1 MKFNKCVF
9 VCISFFVCSAFMQ
22 NLSAEPSS
30 RKVHADKKIQQN
42 SSLSLWYTKPA
53 GDWMTE
59 ALPIGNGRIG
69 AMIFGGV
76 KQDSIQFNDKA
87 LWTGSPSVRGAY
99 QNFGNIRIDFLSPE
113 QEVTDYRRELNLE
126 NAIASVSYRQG
137 DVSYKREYFASFP
150 DDVIVIRLSAD
161 KKKSLNLALDL
172 EGVHANEHK
181 QIGRTDIRFSGKL
194 TLLSY
199 AARLHVRN
207 EGGTVTVEQGKIVV
221 READAVTLLLGLGTN
236 FSAKSSRYISEGTGW
251 KEEIEEAISKT
262 LNKRYKG
269 IKAAHIADYKKL
281 FDRLCFSVGDEK
293 SFVPTDKL
301 FADYTQGIYH
311 PAADELFFQYG
322 RYLMIA
328 SSRDGLDLP
337 SNLQGLWNNSNTP
350 PWEGDIHS
358 NINVQMNYWPA
369 EVTNLAE
376 CHRPFI
382 NYIYN
387 ESQLNDSWKK
397 MAREQDCKGWTMRT
411 QNNIFGYSDWNW
423 NRPANA
429 WYCMHIWEKYL
440 YDPQKDYLVNV
451 AYPVMKSACEFWMD
465 RLVLDKQG
473 YWVAPDEWS
482 PEHGPWEDGIAYAQQ
497 LIADLFENTIEAGRQ
512 IGTDNVFIKELEEKY
527 NRLDKGLAVGSW
539 GQLKEWKYTEDD
551 PKDTHRHLSHLI
563 ALYPGNALSPLETPE
578 YARAVAKS
586 LDARADVGMGWSLT
600 WKIAL
605 HARLLDGERAHS
617 LLKHSMAL
625 ANQTPNQF
633 GVYPNLLNALPFQID
648 GNFGATAGIAEMLIQ
663 SHRNELHLLPAI
675 PQVWSEG
682 KVCGL
687 RARGG
692 FEVDM
697 EWKAKVL
704 SQAVVKASSDRI
716 CRIRTSIPVKVS
728 GCKFSSEKDKG
739 GYFLTT
745 FQVKKNKI
753 YKIIADI

>member
-1 MKFNKCVF
+1 M
-9 VCISFFVCSAFMQ
+9 
-22 NLSAEPSS
+22 
-30 RKVHADKKIQQN
+30 
-42 SSLSLWYTKPA
+42 
-53 GDWMTE
+53 
-59 ALPIGNGRIG
+59 
-69 AMIFGGV
+69 
-76 KQDSIQFNDKA
+76 
-87 LWTGSPSVRGAY
+87 
-99 QNFGNIRIDFLSPE
+99 
-113 QEVTDYRRELNLE
+113 
-126 NAIASVSYRQG
+126 
-137 DVSYKREYFASFP
+137 
-150 DDVIVIRLSAD
+150 IVIRLSAD

-262 LNKRYKG
+262 LDKRYKG

-281 FDRLCFSVGDEK
+281 FDRLYFSVGDEK
-293 SFVPTDKL
+293 LFVPTDKL

-512 IGTDNVFIKELEEKY
+512 IGTDNVFIK
-527 NRLDKGLAVGSW
+527 NW
-539 GQLKEWKYTEDD
+539 
-551 PKDTHRHLSHLI
+551 
-563 ALYPGNALSPLETPE
+563 
-578 YARAVAKS
+578 
-586 LDARADVGMGWSLT
+586 
-600 WKIAL
+600 
-605 HARLLDGERAHS
+605 
-617 LLKHSMAL
+617 
-625 ANQTPNQF
+625 
-633 GVYPNLLNALPFQID
+633 
-648 GNFGATAGIAEMLIQ
+648 
-663 SHRNELHLLPAI
+663 
-675 PQVWSEG
+675 
-682 KVCGL
+682 
-687 RARGG
+687 
-692 FEVDM
+692 
-697 EWKAKVL
+697 
-704 SQAVVKASSDRI
+704 
-716 CRIRTSIPVKVS
+716 
-728 GCKFSSEKDKG
+728 
-739 GYFLTT
+739 
-745 FQVKKNKI
+745 KKNITDWTK
-753 YKIIADI
+753 DSQLVVGGN